1 MIKSETHR
9 ANPRNFNFDSLGHGM
24 LALFEMLSLEG
35 YIEVRD
41 IIIEKVGYVSD
52 SFRLK
57 NFFKL
62 LCFSKKNY
70 FKNISKIFQKYNR
83 IINRICLEITFA

>member
-35 YIEVRD
+35 YTEVRD

-57 NFFKL
+57 NLFKL
-62 LCFSKKNY
+62 LCF
-70 FKNISKIFQKYNR
+70 
-83 IINRICLEITFA
+83 